1 MKITKILIPIFNDW
15 RSVFKLLENINLQL
29 DGWDADVSVIII
41 NDASTEKKPNNSLV
55 FKNLSSI
62 KIVNMKKN
70 RGHARCIAAGL
81 KYINEKEK
89 FDFVIP
95 MDGDG
100 EDLPSEIGPIL
111 CKAYDNPG
119 NAITGN
125 RVKRSEGFIFRFCY
139 MAHKYLTFILTGQL
153 IKFGNYSCLPK
164 FIVEKMIKEPA
175 TWNSFS
181 GSLSKLE
188 NIRLSIPSN
197 RGKRYFGPSKM
208 NFFNLLKHSFSIITF
223 FKKLFLIRSILF
235 LIAYLFLMIG
245 KISVITLIPV
255 VGIIIMMLS
264 VIILSKR
271 ESVTEFNSSL
281 ENIESIERIK

>member
-15 RSVFKLLENINLQL
+15 RSVFKLLENIDLQL
-29 DGWDADVSVIII
+29 DGWNADVSIIII
-41 NDASTEKKPNNSLV
+41 NDASTEKKPYNGLV

-70 RGHARCIAAGL
+70 RGHAKCIAAGL

-119 NAITGN
+119 RAITGN
-125 RVKRSEGFIFRFCY
+125 RVKRSEGFIFKFCY
-139 MAHKYLTFILTGQL
+139 MAHKYLTLILTGQL

-175 TWNSFS
+175 TWSSFS

-188 NIRLSIPSN
+188 NIRLSISST

-208 NFFNLLKHSFSIITF
+208 SFVNLLKHSLSIIAV
-223 FKKLFLIRSILF
+223 FKNKFLIRSILF
-235 LIAYLFLMIG
+235 LIVYLFFVLG

-255 VGIIIMMLS
+255 LAVIIMMLS
-264 VIILSKR
+264 VITLSKR
-271 ESVTEFNSSL
+271 ENISEFNRSL
-281 ENIESIERIK
+281 ENIDSIDKIK

>member
-15 RSVFKLLENINLQL
+15 RSLFILLKNIDLQL
-29 DGWDADVSVIII
+29 DGWDADVSVIVI
-41 NDASTEKKPNNSLV
+41 NDASTEKKPDNTLV

-62 KIVNMKKN
+62 KIINMKKN
-70 RGHARCIAAGL
+70 KGHTRCIATGL
-81 KYINEKEK
+81 KYINEKEN
-89 FDFVIP
+89 FDFVVP

-119 NAITGN
+119 RAITGN

-139 MAHKYLTFILTGQL
+139 MAHKYLTFILTGQS

-175 TWNSFS
+175 TWSSFS

-188 NIRLSIPSN
+188 NIRLSISST

-208 NFFNLLKHSFSIITF
+208 SFVNLLKHSFSIIAV
-223 FKKLFLIRSILF
+223 FKTTLLIRSVLF
-235 LIAYLFLMIG
+235 LIAYLFLITG
-245 KISVITLIPV
+245 NTSIVTLIPV
-255 VGIIIMMLS
+255 GGVLIMMIS

-271 ESVTEFNSSL
+271 ENISEFNSSL
-281 ENIESIERIK
+281 ENIDSIDKIK